1 MRRRALC
8 LWMQRIDVITI
19 TTRIIAAAKI
29 MTLAAIIATRPALTE
44 PEGGGV
50 GLGVWSPEREKGEG
64 GGGEGGG
71 GEGGGGEGERGENNI
86 R

>member
-1 MRRRALC
+1 MRCRALC

-19 TTRIIAAAKI
+19 TTRIIAAAMM

-44 PEGGGV
+44 LEGGGV
-50 GLGVWSPEREKGEG
+50 GLGVSSPEREK
-64 GGGEGGG
+64 
-71 GEGGGGEGERGENNI
+71 GEGERGENNI